1 MMRLEQLPPSP
12 PLRSLVSGF
21 EERSALF
28 GQTSLTHPLP
38 ARPDLF
44 IEIYLAEPYRVSH
57 QHQDFETSPDVAL
70 VGPHGV
76 GTTRLL
82 MAGEIKAF
90 SIRFQPGAVHRLIR
104 FDMTAIANHGVAMS
118 DVFGKLTHGL
128 RDVVLG
134 AADFPGRVAAA
145 ERWLGNVFREIRPL
159 DRIDLSARI
168 LLESGG
174 QKRINALA
182 DWAGLSERQ
191 FTRRFAA
198 QVGLNPKLYARAIRL
213 NATLKARQSQP
224 HATWTELAH
233 AAGYAD
239 QAHFVRECRE
249 LTNASPSEFFANWTR
264 IPST

>member
-1 MMRLEQLPPSP
+1 MMLLERLPPSP
-12 PLRSLVSGF
+12 SLRSLVSGF
-21 EERSALF
+21 EERSAHF

-44 IEIYLAEPYRVSH
+44 IEIYLAEAYRVSH
-57 QHQDFETSPDVAL
+57 RRQDFERSPQVGL

-82 MAGEIKAF
+82 MSGEIKAF
-90 SIRFQPGAVHRLIR
+90 SIRFQPGALHRLIR
-104 FDMTAIANHGVAMS
+104 FDMNAIANHGVAMA
-118 DVFGKLTHGL
+118 DVFGRSSNGL
-128 RDVVLG
+128 RDAVLG
-134 AADFPGRVAAA
+134 AADFAGRVAAA
-145 ERWLGNVFREIRPL
+145 ERWLGNIQRDARPL
-159 DRIDLSARI
+159 DRIDIAGRI

-174 QKRINALA
+174 QKRIDGLA
-182 DWAGLSERQ
+182 EWAGRSERQ

-213 NATLKARQSQP
+213 NALLKTRRSQP
-224 HATWTELAH
+224 QATWTELAH

-239 QAHFVRECRE
+239 QAHFVRECRD
-249 LTNASPSEFFANWTR
+249 LTGSSPSAFFADWTR

>member
-1 MMRLEQLPPSP
+1 MMLLERLPPSP
-12 PLRSLVSGF
+12 SLRSLVSGF
-21 EERSALF
+21 EERSAHF

-44 IEIYLAEPYRVSH
+44 IEIYLAQPYRVSH
-57 QHQDFETSPDVAL
+57 QRQDFETSPEVAL

-90 SIRFQPGAVHRLIR
+90 SIRFQPGAIHRLIR
-104 FDMTAIANHGVAMS
+104 LDMNSIANHGVAMA
-118 DVFGKLTHGL
+118 DVFGRVTSGL
-128 RDVVLG
+128 RDAVLG
-134 AADFPGRVAAA
+134 AADFPNRAAAA
-145 ERWLGNVFREIRPL
+145 ERWLGYMLREARPI
-159 DRIDLSARI
+159 DRIDIAAKM

-174 QKRINALA
+174 QKRIDALA
-182 DWAGLSERQ
+182 GWAGLSERQ

-198 QVGLNPKLYARAIRL
+198 QVGLNPKLYARAVRL
-213 NATLKARQSQP
+213 NAALKARQSRP
-224 HATWTELAH
+224 EATWTELAH
-233 AAGYAD
+233 DTGYAD

-249 LTNASPSEFFANWTR
+249 LTDSSPSAFFAEWTR